1 MEDSCSTVSAE
12 FHFSKGNSELL
23 MWVDYIVEMMI
34 RRLAQQGFSVR
45 QVKERGKRETV
56 KTRPEAVSK
65 EYSNGSH
72 F

>member
-1 MEDSCSTVSAE
+1 
-12 FHFSKGNSELL
+12 
-23 MWVDYIVEMMI
+23 MWVDYIVERMI

-45 QVKERGKRETV
+45 QVKERGKSETV
-56 KTRPEAVSK
+56 KSRPEAVSK